1 MQRLGIPVSPEPNLT
16 VMSLSKARW
25 FFPLASLLFL
35 ADCGTKQWVEGVSV
49 EHVPREVIGEVLRF
63 TLVYNPGAAFSVY
76 LGEYSRV
83 VFSVL
88 ALIVIAM
95 LLRMYQ
101 EAAPHDRA
109 MGASLGLIV
118 GGAVGNLSDRLRS
131 ARGVVDFIDVGFGN
145 ARFWIF
151 NVADMGVTVGAVI
164 LLYLMLTRPEPTSAS
179 EST

>member
-1 MQRLGIPVSPEPNLT
+1 MTKS
-16 VMSLSKARW
+16 RW
-25 FFPLASLLFL
+25 FFPLAGLLFL
-35 ADCGTKQWVEGVSV
+35 ADCGSKQWVEGAAV
-49 EHVPREVIGEVLRF
+49 EHVPRSIIGDALRF

-95 LLRMYQ
+95 LLRMYH
-101 EAAPHDRA
+101 EAPPHDRP
-109 MGASLGLIV
+109 MGAALGLIV
-118 GGAVGNLSDRLRS
+118 GGAIGNLTDRLRS

-151 NVADMGVTVGAVI
+151 NVADMGVTIGAVI
-164 LLYLMLTRPEPTSAS
+164 LLYLMLTRPGPTTTT
-179 EST
+179 ESPT